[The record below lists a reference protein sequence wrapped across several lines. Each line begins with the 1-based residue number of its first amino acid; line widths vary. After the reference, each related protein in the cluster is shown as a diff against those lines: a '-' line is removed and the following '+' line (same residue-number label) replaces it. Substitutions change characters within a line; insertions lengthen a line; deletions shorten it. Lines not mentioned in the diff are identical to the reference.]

1 MLVST
6 RTASTSR
13 PGLRSGNACRHPAVL
28 DPDGTG
34 LRSGDEA
41 DVPLRQI
48 NILCLRGASPRQVA
62 DIGELACTAEGE
74 GDEAEILRGVRLEHV
89 PGAVQGEE
97 SSPSA
102 NIPSAVVLLN
112 AAQPPVMY
120 PASALSLGTGIHR
133 KLVFHTPTML
143 TVTRAFLRETGK
155 AFCGHFR

>member
-13 PGLRSGNACRHPAVL
+13 HGLRSGNACRHPAIL

-34 LRSGDEA
+34 LRSGDEV

-62 DIGELACTAEGE
+62 DIGELACAAEGE

-112 AAQPPVMY
+112 AAQ
-120 PASALSLGTGIHR
+120 SLGTGIHR
-133 KLVFHTPTML
+133 KIVFHTPTML

-155 AFCGHFR
+155 AFCGHCR